1 MFFRKFWACLSAAL
15 ILITPA
21 RALDVDFDSAIIIL
35 DDFLQASGV
44 TTRLAG
50 QDNDGNGL
58 KEEDQ
63 LGMLSAL
70 LAGGSGVSC
79 ISSSRKTD
87 ITNGFNSNFTKVKQ
101 ELIVNVSGAGTV
113 DIINQLAGSN
123 AQLGTALQNCLAGFL
138 TVADTSTITFV
149 NQLSDNLAAAYLTSI
164 NQSGQVSSVQ
174 NQINFLAS
182 DYQTYGNAPP
192 GPNYLG
198 PAGDIEN
205 DGLTNL
211 SEYTVGAVPKGRELW
226 LTDCCITA
234 PLRLVTVEGGGLR
247 VSGLPHTF
255 AVTVAGGNANKT
267 YSWRKG
273 STSSYTVVSSA
284 ASYTIAFPTT
294 SSSGN
299 YFCVINDGTTTR
311 TTPYLTLSV
320 TYVPLYIAQQPQG
333 ATKSAGA
340 SHTFSVVAQ
349 GGAGPGPYQYSWRK
363 GTTVVGTNSPTYTI
377 NNLTTAN
384 SGTYSVYVSSN
395 GGGDA
400 IQSQSAV
407 LTVNSAPFSITQQ
420 PQAQKKYV
428 GDALNLSVTVSGGS
442 GNFQYTWTRNG
453 TTVGT
458 TSNGAFAIASL
469 TKSNAGTYRCTI
481 RDLSTSSERNSDN
494 ASIEVQEPLV
504 ITQHPQDDSVAVGQT
519 FTMTVAATGG
529 YSPLSYQWRW
539 EGINIPGQTSATY
552 STTAYSGFGGE
563 FTCLVTDAN
572 GRTAESAPATLTV
585 DATVQI
591 LVDPIGGDFYV
602 GESTSLTVSAEGTAL
617 GYEWRKNGVALG
629 APSSATLSLNNL
641 ATGNAGTYTV
651 VVTKTS
657 LAPAESQ
664 PAVVR
669 VVTAPS
675 ISASPQGATLYE
687 GEDHV
692 LSVSAINGY
701 PPLEYQWRK
710 GGSPIN
716 GAASAT
722 LNLINVDTSDEAN
735 YDCIV
740 TDQRGTSLTS
750 GSATIDVVP
759 PLAISVP
766 PSPAAAYTGTSTS
779 LTVGVTGGAA
789 PLTYIWKQD
798 GNVVA
803 NPGAATLSFPSAQ
816 LDDAGSYVCE
826 ITDAR
831 STKLSTTAVLLEVAD
846 DLSIV
851 QQPQSASVFAG
862 EDRDLT
868 FVVSG
873 GFAPIEY
880 VWRKDG
886 NIISGATQA
895 TLGLQDITVD
905 DAGDYT
911 CSVRDRFSHIRN
923 SATATISVADDLVVT
938 IDPLEARRYVG
949 QSLTVNT
956 SVSNGNGPYTYTWRR
971 DGSLFSAVDSPT
983 LQLNNLQT
991 LNSGTYRCLVTNNF
1005 GAGALSAGCALD
1017 VRASLLI
1024 TASPQ
1029 DQTSSVGGTASFSVA
1044 ATGGFPP
1051 LSYQWYQGD
1060 ALLPGETDSV
1070 LTLGALTQQAA
1081 GDYHCIVSDAY
1092 TASASSAAAQLE
1104 VLPALNF
1111 TEQPQPAALYVGDS
1125 VILSVAADGGVPP
1138 LTFTWYRDETPVGS
1152 DTSLQLSPLSLADAG
1167 SYHCIVEDS
1176 TGMSLPSEAANLRI
1190 AEVLQVS
1197 QQPEGAN
1204 LAEGAAIN
1212 LTAAAIGG
1220 FAPLDFQW
1228 YKGGELLPGANAA
1241 TLSFNPA
1248 AQSNSGDYRCEISD
1262 DEGTTRTTEIA
1273 SLAVFPRISATLPG
1287 NADLYVGDTFTLTA
1301 QVAGGVPPLGF
1312 DWWRGG
1318 EVVASSLSIEFPA
1331 LSLIDAGEYTLKA
1344 TDGNGAESNL
1354 GRVTLNIAD
1363 RIAIVG
1369 QAADAEVVAGEPAS
1383 FSVTA
1388 TGGYPPLTFQ
1398 WYDGEDKING
1408 AIASNFNIAAVN
1420 NDDGGIY
1427 TCVVQDA
1434 RGDSAVTAPIKLTV
1448 VPNLIPV
1455 TQPTSVT
1462 AYVGTPVSLTYE
1474 VGGGKAP
1481 ITYAWY
1487 RGDILESEGSTIEFP
1502 SVTLAHAGDY
1512 RCVATAP
1519 SGESLTSEVA
1529 TISVGKRLGV
1539 LTQPVGGDRYVGENT
1554 TFTVVPDGGVGTLRY
1569 EWKRGAVTV
1578 GGDAPTL
1585 SIPTTALTDAGTYTC
1600 TITDDL
1606 STVSTDGSAILIV
1619 AKPLQAT
1626 ATLKSVTLRETQS
1639 VQASVIASLGF
1650 FPYTYQ
1656 WFRDGSLVSTDAT
1669 LSLTDLAV
1677 ADTGTYSCIVSDRH
1691 GSAPEVEVL
1700 ELTVLPGLPPH
1711 SADLNADSVISLD
1724 ELLRTIQFYGSL
1736 AYHCQAGTEDD
1747 YAPGPGDTDCR
1758 PYSADYAPQDWV
1770 ISLDELLRVIQ
1781 LYSSLGYYICPDEN
1795 TEDGYCPGFPEGEG
1809 AA

>member
-1 MFFRKFWACLSAAL
+1 MFFRKFCACLSAAL
-15 ILITPA
+15 LLIVPA

-273 STSSYTVVSSA
+273 TTSSYTVVNTSS
-284 ASYTIAFPTT
+284 SYTITFPTT

-299 YFCVINDGTTTR
+299 YFCVINDGSTTR

-333 ATKSAGA
+333 ATKSSGA

-363 GTTVVGTNSPTYTI
+363 GTTVVGSNSPSYTI
-377 NNLTTAN
+377 SNLTTGN
-384 SGTYSVYVSSN
+384 SGTYSVYVTSN

-400 IQSQSAV
+400 LQSQSAV

-453 TTVGT
+453 NTVGT
-458 TSNGAFAIASL
+458 TTNGNFAIASL

-494 ASIEVQEPLV
+494 AAIEVQDPLV

-529 YSPLSYQWRW
+529 YTPLAYQWRW
-539 EGINIPGQTSATY
+539 EGINIPSQTSATY

-602 GESTSLTVSAEGTAL
+602 GESTSLLVSAEGTAL
-617 GYEWRKNGVALG
+617 GYEWRKNGVAVG
-629 APSSATLSLNNL
+629 APSSATLTLNNL
-641 ATGNAGTYTV
+641 TAGNAGSYTV

-675 ISASPQGATLYE
+675 ISASPQSATLYE
-687 GEDHV
+687 GEDHI

-701 PPLEYQWRK
+701 PPLEYQWRI

-716 GAASAT
+716 GATSAT
-722 LNLINVDTSDEAN
+722 LNLINVDSGDEAN

-740 TDQRGTSLTS
+740 RDQRGTSLTS
-750 GSATIDVVP
+750 GTATIDVVA

-766 PSPAAAYTGTSTS
+766 PSPGAAYTGNSIS
-779 LTVGVTGGAA
+779 LAVGTTGGVS
-789 PLTYIWKQD
+789 PLAFVWKQD

-803 NPGAATLSFPSAQ
+803 NPGTATLSFPSAQ

-831 STKLSTTAVLLEVAD
+831 STKVTTTAVLLEVAD
-846 DLSIV
+846 DLNIV

-862 EDRDLT
+862 EDRDLS
-868 FVVSG
+868 FVVTG
-873 GFAPIEY
+873 GFAPIDY

-886 NIISGATQA
+886 NIVDGATQA
-895 TLGLQDITVD
+895 TLSLQDITVD
-905 DAGDYT
+905 NAGDYT
-911 CSVRDRFSHIRN
+911 CSVRDRFSHIRT
-923 SATATISVADDLVVT
+923 STTATISVADDLMVT

-971 DGSLFSAVDSPT
+971 DGSLFSAADSPT

-991 LNSGTYRCLVTNNF
+991 LSAGTYRCLVTNDF
-1005 GAGALSAGCALD
+1005 GAGALSDGCALD
-1017 VRASLLI
+1017 VRAALLVS
-1024 TASPQ
+1024 AQPQ

-1051 LSYQWYQGD
+1051 LTYQWYFGD
-1060 ALLPGETDSV
+1060 SLLPGETEST
-1070 LTLGALTQQAA
+1070 LTLGGLTQQVA
-1081 GDYHCIVSDAY
+1081 GDYHCVISDAY
-1092 TASASSAAAQLE
+1092 TATVPSNPAQLE
-1104 VLPALNF
+1104 VLPALTF
-1111 TEQPQPAALYVGDS
+1111 TEQPQPAARYVGDS
-1125 VILSVAADGGVPP
+1125 VNFSVSAGGGVPP
-1138 LTFTWYRDETPVGS
+1138 LTFTWYRDETPVGN
-1152 DTSLQLSPLSLADAG
+1152 DTSLQFATLSLSNAG
-1167 SYHCIVEDS
+1167 SYYCIVEDAN
-1176 TGMSLPSEAANLRI
+1176 GISLTSEAAELRM
-1190 AEVLQVS
+1190 AEVLQIS

-1204 LAEGAAIN
+1204 LAEGAVVA
-1212 LTAAAIGG
+1212 LTVAATGG

-1228 YKGGELLPGANAA
+1228 YKGGELLPGANTA

-1262 DEGTTRTTEIA
+1262 DEGTTRTSDIA

-1287 NADLYVGDTFTLTA
+1287 NADLYVGDAFTLGAEVT
-1301 QVAGGVPPLGF
+1301 GGVPPLGF
-1312 DWWRGG
+1312 AWWRGG
-1318 EVVASSLSIEFPA
+1318 EVAGNGLAVEFPA
-1331 LSLIDAGEYTLKA
+1331 VSLGEAGEYTLKV

-1354 GRVTLNIAD
+1354 GSVTLNIAD
-1363 RIAIVG
+1363 RITITG
-1369 QAADAEVVAGEPAS
+1369 QSADTEVVAGEQAS
-1383 FSVTA
+1383 FSITA
-1388 TGGYPPLTFQ
+1388 TGGYPPLNFQ
-1398 WYDGEDKING
+1398 WYKGEDKLNG
-1408 AIASNFNIAAVN
+1408 AITSVFNLPAAN

-1427 TCVVQDA
+1427 TCLVKDA
-1434 RGDSAVTAPIKLTV
+1434 RGDTATTAPIKLTV
-1448 VPNLIPV
+1448 IPNLIPV
-1455 TQPTSVT
+1455 TQPTSIT
-1462 AYVGTPVSLTYE
+1462 AYVGTAVSLTYE

-1481 ITYAWY
+1481 INYAWY

-1529 TISVGKRLGV
+1529 TIEVGKRLGV
-1539 LTQPVGGDRYVGENT
+1539 LTQPVGGDRYVGEST
-1554 TFTVVPDGGVGTLRY
+1554 TFTVVPDGGVGTIQY
-1569 EWKRGAVTV
+1569 AWKRGAVPV
-1578 GGDAPTL
+1578 GGDSATL
-1585 SIPTTALTDAGTYTC
+1585 AIPATALADAGTYTC

-1606 STVSTDGSAILIV
+1606 SSVTTDGAAVLIV

-1626 ATLKSVTLRETQS
+1626 AQLKTVTLRETQS
-1639 VQASVIASLGF
+1639 LQANVIASLGF

-1656 WFRDGSLVSTDAT
+1656 WFRNGSLVSTDAT
-1669 LSLTDLAV
+1669 LSLSDLAV
-1677 ADTGTYSCIVSDRH
+1677 ADSGTYTCMVSDRYR
-1691 GSAPEVEVL
+1691 SAPEVEVL
-1700 ELTVLPGLPPH
+1700 DLTVLPGLPPH

-1747 YAPGPGDTDCR
+1747 YAPGPGDTNCR

-1809 AA
+1809 GA